1 MELELRQNYIGYWE
15 SRNPKVI
22 TKEEVSEMIVP
33 DACPDILQIL
43 DGDGTILLQR
53 RDALDGQVSY
63 SGYVKVNVLY
73 EPDGEGTLCSME
85 TALPIS
91 STVEMPEIHGQT
103 KLIILPHV
111 EKVDI
116 HLLNP
121 RKVLIKVNYHL
132 EVQGYASE
140 SMEVVSAVEEE
151 AAGSTAQK
159 VEEYKSYFVAAVLEK
174 VFNYS
179 DVLAMPVGC
188 PDMGRL
194 LRTKADCICNESKV
208 IRSKLIFKGE
218 AILDLL
224 YQGVDEEIHSANF
237 HLPFSQVIDC
247 GDIGEEAISKL
258 HIIYT
263 KISCKAMEEDGS
275 RLSVELE
282 LLAQGFLQKM
292 ESTEILTD
300 LYSTR
305 LELVPEKKML
315 PCLPTDG
322 PGKRAGKRAGIDRNG
337 SRNRPCLGCENSPDP
352 ADKSPGW
359 TDSFNGCRNRGLS
372 SIYYETRRDE

>member
-121 RKVLIKVNYHL
+121 RKVLI
-132 EVQGYASE
+132 G
-140 SMEVVSAVEEE
+140 
-151 AAGSTAQK
+151 
-159 VEEYKSYFVAAVLEK
+159 
-174 VFNYS
+174 
-179 DVLAMPVGC
+179 
-188 PDMGRL
+188 
-194 LRTKADCICNESKV
+194 
-208 IRSKLIFKGE
+208 
-218 AILDLL
+218 
-224 YQGVDEEIHSANF
+224 
-237 HLPFSQVIDC
+237 
-247 GDIGEEAISKL
+247 
-258 HIIYT
+258 
-263 KISCKAMEEDGS
+263 
-275 RLSVELE
+275 
-282 LLAQGFLQKM
+282 
-292 ESTEILTD
+292 
-300 LYSTR
+300 
-305 LELVPEKKML
+305 
-315 PCLPTDG
+315 
-322 PGKRAGKRAGIDRNG
+322 
-337 SRNRPCLGCENSPDP
+337 
-352 ADKSPGW
+352 
-359 TDSFNGCRNRGLS
+359 
-372 SIYYETRRDE
+372 